1 MSNITL
7 PDLQSL
13 EEGVFILFPLKILM
27 FMHFILFRPGF
38 RRRDTASPAIASLF
52 LLIYVPAPI

>member
-13 EEGVFILFPLKILM
+13 EEGVFLLFPLEILM
-27 FMHFILFRPGF
+27 LMHFILFRPGF
-38 RRRDTASPAIASLF
+38 RRRDIPASAPR
-52 LLIYVPAPI
+52 LLIANN

>member
-13 EEGVFILFPLKILM
+13 EEGVFLLFQLKILI
-27 FMHFILFRPGF
+27 FLHFILFRPGF
-38 RRRDTASPAIASLF
+38 RRRDIPRTMPRDYF
-52 LLIYVPAPI
+52 C